1 MNPVFID
8 KNYHVSPQIEPHQ
21 IAEIAE
27 KGFVKIICNRPDIEV
42 PDSYSSSLM
51 AKLAREAGID
61 FEVLELTHQT
71 MTLENVKKQRAFFID
86 VNGPVLAYCASGT
99 RCSVIWAM
107 GEAVSGTE
115 ISVILEKTQSAGYDL
130 KGLQPT
136 LQNLSVS

>member
-1 MNPVFID
+1 M
-8 KNYHVSPQIEPHQ
+8 
-21 IAEIAE
+21 
-27 KGFVKIICNRPDIEV
+27 
-42 PDSYSSSLM
+42 
-51 AKLAREAGID
+51 
-61 FEVLELTHQT
+61 LELTHQT
-71 MTLENVKKQRAFFID
+71 MTLENVKKQREFFID

-130 KGLQPT
+130 TGLQPT

>member
-1 MNPVFID
+1 MNPIFID

-21 IAEIAE
+21 TAEIAE
-27 KGFVKIICNRPDIEV
+27 KGFVKIICNRPDVEV
-42 PDSYSSSLM
+42 PDSYSSTVM
-51 AKLAREAGID
+51 AKLATEIGID

-71 MTLENVKKQRAFFID
+71 MTVENVKKQREFFINA
-86 VNGPVLAYCASGT
+86 NGPVLAYCASGT
-99 RCSVIWAM
+99 RCSVIWAL

-130 KGLQPT
+130 TGLQPT

>member
-1 MNPVFID
+1 MNPIFID
-8 KNYHVSPQIEPHQ
+8 KNYHVSPQIEPYQ

-99 RCSVIWAM
+99 RCSIIWAM

>member
-1 MNPVFID
+1 MNPIFID
-8 KNYHVSPQIEPHQ
+8 KNYHVSPQIEPYQ

-130 KGLQPT
+130 TGLPPT

>member
-1 MNPVFID
+1 MNPIFID
-8 KNYHVSPQIEPHQ
+8 KNYHVSPQIEPYQ

-27 KGFVKIICNRPDIEV
+27 KGFVKIICNRPDVEV
-42 PDSYSSSLM
+42 PEWYSSSVM
-51 AKLAREAGID
+51 EKLAEEAGID

-130 KGLQPT
+130 TGLQPT

>member
-1 MNPVFID
+1 MNPIFID
-8 KNYHVSPQIEPHQ
+8 KNYHVSQQIEPHE

-27 KGFVKIICNRPDIEV
+27 KGFVKIICNRPDVEV
-42 PDSYSSSLM
+42 PDSYSSKVM
-51 AKLAREAGID
+51 AKLATEVGID

-71 MTLENVKKQRAFFID
+71 MTIENVKKQREFFINAD
-86 VNGPVLAYCASGT
+86 GPVLAYCASGT

-107 GEAVSGTE
+107 GEAISGTE

-130 KGLQPT
+130 TGLQPT

>member
-1 MNPVFID
+1 MNPIFID
-8 KNYHVSPQIEPHQ
+8 KNYHVSPQIEPYQ

-27 KGFVKIICNRPDIEV
+27 KGFVKIICNRPDVEV

-51 AKLAREAGID
+51 AKLAREVGID

-71 MTLENVKKQRAFFID
+71 MTLENVKTQREFFID

>member
-8 KNYHVSPQIEPHQ
+8 KNYHVSPQIEPYQ

-27 KGFVKIICNRPDIEV
+27 KGFVKIICNRPDVEV
-42 PDSYSSSLM
+42 PDSCSSSLM
-51 AKLAREAGID
+51 AKLAAEVGID

-71 MTLENVKKQRAFFID
+71 MTLENVKKQREFFID

>member
-1 MNPVFID
+1 MNPIFID
-8 KNYHVSPQIEPHQ
+8 KNYYVSPQIEPHQ

-27 KGFVKIICNRPDIEV
+27 KGFVKIICNRPDVEV
-42 PDSYSSSLM
+42 PDSYSSAVM
-51 AKLAREAGID
+51 AKLAREVGID

-71 MTLENVKKQRAFFID
+71 MTLENVKTQREFFID

-130 KGLQPT
+130 TGLQPT

>member
-1 MNPVFID
+1 MNPIFID
-8 KNYHVSPQIEPHQ
+8 KNYHVSPQIEPYQ

-130 KGLQPT
+130 TGLQLT